1 MNSDSSNSFRK
12 CCSLCLN
19 QNEKEILGEATQLGP
34 MITPI
39 RHKTKRSTFC
49 SCLTNNAINMEKRQL
64 FNLLK
69 LITTPWL
76 SFNPGVSFT
85 ISRTEF
91 SKRSMFDLHSPS
103 LPRVFPTSGWEVIDP
118 SLPIEEETIPTYRV
132 EKFYPVY
139 IGEVFKP
146 SISSSGQIGLW
157 I

>member
-1 MNSDSSNSFRK
+1 
-12 CCSLCLN
+12 
-19 QNEKEILGEATQLGP
+19 
-34 MITPI
+34 
-39 RHKTKRSTFC
+39 
-49 SCLTNNAINMEKRQL
+49 
-64 FNLLK
+64 
-69 LITTPWL
+69 
-76 SFNPGVSFT
+76 
-85 ISRTEF
+85 
-91 SKRSMFDLHSPS
+91 MFDLQSPS

>member
-1 MNSDSSNSFRK
+1 MLQFMSESEREGNSWRGNSIGPDDY
-12 CCSLCLN
+12 SDQTQN
-19 QNEKEILGEATQLGP
+19 Q
-34 MITPI
+34 
-39 RHKTKRSTFC
+39 TKHVLF
-49 SCLTNNAINMEKRQL
+49 L
-64 FNLLK
+64 FNK
-69 LITTPWL
+69 QRNKHGEKATVQRPKTDYYTLIII
-76 SFNPGVSFT
+76 NPGVSFT

>member
-1 MNSDSSNSFRK
+1 MLQFMSESEREGNSWRGNSIGPDDY
-12 CCSLCLN
+12 SDQTQN
-19 QNEKEILGEATQLGP
+19 Q
-34 MITPI
+34 
-39 RHKTKRSTFC
+39 TKHVLF
-49 SCLTNNAINMEKRQL
+49 L
-64 FNLLK
+64 FNK
-69 LITTPWL
+69 QRNKHGEKATVQPPKTDYYTLIII
-76 SFNPGVSFT
+76 NPGVSFT